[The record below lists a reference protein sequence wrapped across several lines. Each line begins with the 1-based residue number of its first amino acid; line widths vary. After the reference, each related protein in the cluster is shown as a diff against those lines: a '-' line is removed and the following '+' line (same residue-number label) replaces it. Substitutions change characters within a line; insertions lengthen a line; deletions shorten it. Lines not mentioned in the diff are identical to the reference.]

1 MASSRG
7 WLVKPREKRW
17 IFAWFDSRLRPSERQ
32 GGPRKGQL
40 CARRA
45 QQRRRDDV
53 LPALR
58 RRFELAVAAH
68 EIGKSLHAVDRAAEL
83 VLDLAQHR
91 FDEGGAERHRR
102 LMGQVD
108 LRGAARIAADDA
120 RGV

>member
-1 MASSRG
+1 NCGG
-7 WLVKPREKRW
+7 WRQAADGVSAWRPPRHGLLSQEK
-17 IFAWFDSRLRPSERQ
+17 IVTFAWFDSRLRPSERQ
-32 GGPRKGQL
+32 AGPRYGQL

-68 EIGKSLHAVDRAAEL
+68 EIGKSLHAVNRAAEL

-91 FDEGGAERHRR
+91 FDEGAAERHRR
-102 LMGQVD
+102 L
-108 LRGAARIAADDA
+108 
-120 RGV
+120 